1 MEINIKTTS
10 KEIADLVSELQ
21 SRPLK
26 LKEALKIDAE
36 TIAKAVQTT
45 TYDNEQEFV
54 SSS

>member
-26 LKEALKIDAE
+26 KALKIDAE
-36 TIAKAVQTT
+36 TIAKAVQIR
-45 TYDNEQEFV
+45 
-54 SSS
+54 SSLWKRDRSL

>member
-36 TIAKAVQTT
+36 TIAKAVQIR
-45 TYDNEQEFV
+45 
-54 SSS
+54 SSLWKRDRSL

>member
-21 SRPLK
+21 SRLLK
-26 LKEALKIDAE
+26 LKAE